1 MKWFT
6 NMRLRGKLLG
16 GFLLVAGITV
26 AVSGMAIYSLYR
38 LDGHIDEIGAVR
50 MPSVHGLQEM
60 NAGSDQVAMA
70 NRTLANPKLDAAA
83 RQQQYKS
90 LQEGRQKWEKA
101 WQEYE
106 ALPQTPEEA
115 ELWKT
120 LVPLWRKWCDE
131 VDQFLRLRRELDQ
144 MDVGDSAEAV
154 ERLEAVRAA
163 QFALVLRVDQMLR
176 DRKVMEGGEDH
187 QNCVFGKWVAGMKTN
202 NTEVLAAIRDTQ
214 ETHRKFHETVGTIK
228 RLVGQGDHAAAE
240 KARWEML
247 WPLSLSIDQKLD
259 VIKAVYL
266 KARDLENKMNQQL
279 LGGVRL
285 SKAQA
290 DEVLDK
296 LIDLNVKVA
305 ADQMQTAASD
315 SQWSLV
321 FTLSATVVG
330 VALAVM
336 LGIVLA
342 LSITRP
348 LQKGVTFAQHMARGD
363 LTQTLDIA
371 RNDEI
376 GELASALNNMG
387 ANLRRMFH
395 EIRQSVMSLASA
407 ATELSATASQLAS
420 GAEETTAQSATV
432 AAAAEEMA
440 TNINTVASSSEEM
453 AANVRAVASAIEQ
466 MNASISE
473 VARNAEQAAGVARNA
488 ARLASDSNSK
498 IAQLGTAAKEIGN
511 VIEVIQDIAEQ
522 TNLLALNATIEA
534 ARAGEA
540 GKGFAVVATE
550 VKELARQTAAATE
563 DIRRRIEAIQATTG
577 ETVQSIEQI
586 TQVIEQVNQVSQTIA
601 SAVEEQTVTTKEIAQ
616 NVAQTSTA
624 VEAVAGGVAQSA
636 SATQEITRNIAGVD
650 QAAGQT
656 AQGASVTQTAS
667 QTLAQLAEQLQS
679 LVGQFQV

>member
-1 MKWFT
+1 MKWFR
-6 NMRLRGKLLG
+6 NLRLRGKLLG
-16 GFLLVAGITV
+16 GFLLVAAITV
-26 AVSGMAIYSLYR
+26 AISGMAIYSLWR
-38 LDGHIDEIGAVR
+38 LDGHIDEIGEVL
-50 MPSVHGLQEM
+50 MPSVQGLQEM
-60 NAGSDQVAMA
+60 AIGCSDVAVA
-70 NRTLANPKLDAAA
+70 VRTLANPKADAAI
-83 RQQQYKS
+83 RQQQYHN
-90 LQEGRQKWEKA
+90 LAQARQRAEKG
-101 WQEYE
+101 WQLYE
-106 ALPQTPEEA
+106 PLPQTPEEA
-115 ELWKT
+115 EMWKEF
-120 LVPLWRKWCDE
+120 VPLWRSWAEAVDE
-131 VDQFLRLRRELDQ
+131 FLRLRQQLDQ

-154 ERLEAVRAA
+154 YRLEAVRAA
-163 QFALVLRVDQMLR
+163 QFLLVLRVDQMLR

-187 QNCVFGKWVAGMKTN
+187 ENCVFGKWVAGLKTTN
-202 NTEVLAAIRDTQ
+202 AEVLAAVRDAR
-214 ETHRKFHETVGTIK
+214 ETHRKFHETVGAIK
-228 RLVGQGDHAAAE
+228 RLVAQGDHAAAE
-240 KARWEML
+240 KARWETL
-247 WPLSLSIDQKLD
+247 WPLSESIDHKLD
-259 VIKAVYL
+259 AIKAVYL
-266 KARDLENKMNQQL
+266 KARDLEDRVAQQM
-279 LGGVRL
+279 LGAVREG
-285 SKAQA
+285 KAKSA
-290 DEVLDK
+290 EALHK
-296 LIDLNVKVA
+296 LVDLNVQE
-305 ADQMQTAASD
+305 ADDEMKTAASD
-315 SQWSLV
+315 GHWSIMFNL
-321 FTLSATVVG
+321 FAAVVG
-330 VALAVM
+330 VAVA
-336 LGIVLA
+336 LA
-342 LSITRP
+342 LGLLLVAGITRP
-348 LQKGVTFAQHMARGD
+348 ISKAVTFAKNMARGD
-363 LTQTLDIA
+363 LTQTVDIA

-376 GELASALNNMG
+376 GELAAALNEMG

-395 EIRQSVMSLASA
+395 DIRQAVTSLGSA

-440 TNINTVASSSEEM
+440 TNMNTVASSSEEM

-498 IAQLGTAAKEIGN
+498 IAQLGAAAKEIGN

-522 TNLLALNATIEA
+522 TNLLALNAAIEA

-586 TQVIEQVNQVSQTIA
+586 TQVIDQVNNVSQTIA

-650 QAAGQT
+650 QAASQT

-667 QTLAQLAEQLQS
+667 QTLAQLAEQLQT

>member
-6 NMRLRGKLLG
+6 NLRLRGKLLG

-26 AVSGMAIYSLYR
+26 AVSAMAIYSLYR
-38 LDGHIDEIGAVR
+38 LDGHIAEIGAVR

-60 NAGSDQVAMA
+60 AIGSNQVVIA
-70 NRTLANPKLDAAA
+70 NRTLANPKLDAAS
-83 RQQQYKS
+83 RQQQYDN
-90 LQEGRQKWEKA
+90 LQKGRQRWEKG

-106 ALPQTPEEA
+106 PLPQTAEEA

-120 LVPLWRKWCDE
+120 FVPLWRKWCDE
-131 VDQFLRLRRELDQ
+131 VDQFVRLRRELDQ
-144 MDVGDSAEAV
+144 LDVGDSAEAM
-154 ERLEAVRAA
+154 ERLEAARAA
-163 QFALVLRVDQMLR
+163 QFALVLHVDQMLR

-187 QNCVFGKWVAGMKTN
+187 QNCVFGKWVAGLKTTN
-202 NTEVLAAIRDTQ
+202 AEVQAALRDAQ
-214 ETHRKFHETVGTIK
+214 ETHRKFHETVGAIK
-228 RLVGQGDHAAAE
+228 RLVAQGDHAAAE
-240 KARWEML
+240 KARWETL
-247 WPLSLSIDQKLD
+247 WPLSVAIDQKLD
-259 VIKAVYL
+259 AIKAVYL
-266 KARDLENKMNQQL
+266 KARDLEGRMNQQL
-279 LGGVRL
+279 LGAVR
-285 SKAQA
+285 QA
-290 DEVLDK
+290 NAEANEVLNK

-305 ADQMQTAASD
+305 GEAMQTAQSD
-315 SQWSLV
+315 SRWSLG
-321 FTLSATVVG
+321 FNLAAAAVG
-330 VALAVM
+330 VALAVG
-336 LGIVLA
+336 LGIVLVI
-342 LSITRP
+342 SITRP
-348 LQKGVTFAQHMARGD
+348 LQKGVAFAKNMARGD

-376 GELASALNNMG
+376 GELASALNEMG
-387 ANLRRMFH
+387 GNLRRMFH
-395 EIRQSVMSLASA
+395 EVRQSVTSLASA
-407 ATELSATASQLAS
+407 ASELSAAATQLAS
-420 GAEETTAQSATV
+420 GAEETTSQSATV

-440 TNINTVASSSEEM
+440 TNMNTVASSSEEM

-563 DIRRRIEAIQATTG
+563 DIRRRIEAIQATTS

-586 TQVIEQVNQVSQTIA
+586 TQVIEQVNSVSQTIA

-624 VEAVAGGVAQSA
+624 VDAVAGGVAQSA
-636 SATQEITRNIAGVD
+636 SATKEITRNIAGVD
-650 QAAGQT
+650 QAASQT

>member
-1 MKWFT
+1 MKWFR
-6 NMRLRGKLLG
+6 NLRLRGKLLG
-16 GFLLVAGITV
+16 GFLLVAAITV
-26 AVSGMAIYSLYR
+26 AISGMAIYSLWR
-38 LDGHIDEIGAVR
+38 LDGHTDEIGGVIL
-50 MPSVHGLQEM
+50 PSVQGLQEM
-60 NAGSDQVAMA
+60 AIGCSDVAMA
-70 NRTLANPKLDAAA
+70 VRTLANPKADAAI
-83 RQQQYKS
+83 RQQQYHNLAQARQRAEKGWQLYEPLSKS
-90 LQEGRQKWEKA
+90 
-101 WQEYE
+101 
-106 ALPQTPEEA
+106 PEEA
-115 ELWKT
+115 EMWKEFA
-120 LVPLWRKWCDE
+120 PLWRSWAEAVDE
-131 VDQFLRLRRELDQ
+131 FLRLRQQLDQ

-154 ERLEAVRAA
+154 HRLEAVRAA
-163 QFALVLRVDQMLR
+163 QFLLVLRVDQMLR

-187 QNCVFGKWVAGMKTN
+187 ENCVFGKWVAGLKTTN
-202 NTEVLAAIRDTQ
+202 AEVLAAVRAAQ
-214 ETHRKFHETVGTIK
+214 ETHRKFHETVGAIK
-228 RLVGQGDHAAAE
+228 RLVAQGDHAAAE
-240 KARWEML
+240 KARWETL
-247 WPLSLSIDQKLD
+247 WPLSESIDHKLD
-259 VIKAVYL
+259 AIKAVYL
-266 KARDLENKMNQQL
+266 KARDLEDRVAQQM
-279 LGGVRL
+279 LGAVREG
-285 SKAQA
+285 KAKT
-290 DEVLDK
+290 DEALQK
-296 LIDLNVKVA
+296 LVDLNVQV
-305 ADQMQTAASD
+305 ADQAVQAAASD
-315 SQWSLV
+315 SRWSLV
-321 FTLSATVVG
+321 FNLSATVAG
-330 VALAVM
+330 
-336 LGIVLA
+336 LGI
-342 LSITRP
+342 IIC
-348 LQKGVTFAQHMARGD
+348 
-363 LTQTLDIA
+363 LTIWVDRLCV
-371 RNDEI
+371 R
-376 GELASALNNMG
+376 
-387 ANLRRMFH
+387 LRQAFGNIH
-395 EIRQSVMSLASA
+395 QSVTSLGSA

-440 TNINTVASSSEEM
+440 TNMNTVASSSEEM

-498 IAQLGTAAKEIGN
+498 IAQLGAAAKEIGN

-586 TQVIEQVNQVSQTIA
+586 TQVIDQVNNVSQTIA

-650 QAAGQT
+650 QAASQT

-667 QTLAQLAEQLQS
+667 QTLAQLAEQLQT

>member
-1 MKWFT
+1 MKWLR
-6 NMRLRGKLLG
+6 NLGLRGKLLG
-16 GFLLVAGITV
+16 GFLLVAGITMV
-26 AVSGMAIYSLYR
+26 ISGMAIYSIYR
-38 LDGHIDEIGAVR
+38 LDGHINEIGEVR
-50 MPSVHGLQEM
+50 MPSVQGLHEM
-60 NAGSDQVAMA
+60 AFGFQGADVAV
-70 NRTLANPKLDAAA
+70 RTLANPRSDAAV
-83 RQQQYKS
+83 RQQQYQS
-90 LQEGRQKWEKA
+90 LAKYRERADKGRQL
-101 WQEYE
+101 YE
-106 ALPQTPEEA
+106 PLPQTPEEA
-115 ELWKT
+115 EMWKQF
-120 LVPLWRKWCDE
+120 VPLWRDWAAAVDE
-131 VDQFLRLRRELDQ
+131 FLRIRKQLDQ
-144 MDVGDSAEAV
+144 MDIGDAAEAV
-154 ERLEAVRAA
+154 ERLEAVRAGHFLA
-163 QFALVLRVDQMLR
+163 VLRVDQMLR

-187 QNCVFGKWVAGMKTN
+187 QNCVFGKWVAGLKTTN
-202 NTEVLAAIRDTQ
+202 AEVLAAVRDMQ
-214 ETHRKFHETVGTIK
+214 ETHRKFHETVGAIK
-228 RLVGQGDHAAAE
+228 RLVGQGDLAAAE
-240 KARWEML
+240 KARWETL
-247 WPLSLSIDQKLD
+247 WPLSESIDHKLD
-259 VIKAVYL
+259 AIKAVYL
-266 KARDLENKMNQQL
+266 KARDLEDKMVQQM
-279 LGGVRL
+279 LGAVRD
-285 SKAQA
+285 SKKKANEA
-290 DEVLDK
+290 LYK
-296 LIDLNVKVA
+296 LVDLNAQVA
-305 ADQMQTAASD
+305 EEGGKTAESD
-315 SQWSLV
+315 GHWAVLFNV
-321 FTLSATVVG
+321 SATVVG
-330 VALAVM
+330 VALALG

-342 LSITRP
+342 VSITRP
-348 LQKGVTFAQHMARGD
+348 IFKAVAFAKNMARGD
-363 LTQTLDIA
+363 LTQTVDIV

-376 GELASALNNMG
+376 GELATALNEMG

-395 EIRQSVMSLASA
+395 DIRQSVTSLASA

-440 TNINTVASSSEEM
+440 TNMNTVASSSEEM

-586 TQVIEQVNQVSQTIA
+586 TQVIEQVNNVSQTIA

-624 VEAVAGGVAQSA
+624 VDTVAGGVAQSA
-636 SATQEITRNIAGVD
+636 SATKEITRNIVGVD
-650 QAAGQT
+650 QAASQT

-667 QTLAQLAEQLQS
+667 QTLAQLAEQLQT